1 MTLGSMTRTLL
12 LLLGGAAFS
21 SLVAAGLWSVGQYN
35 LLRSPCPSMS
45 SDCLIGITRV
55 IALWGGLYVAS
66 LSIGLAL
73 LHYDAKYVLLVLV
86 TTVLISGL
94 MLFYR
99 VTDWPTAVAVAPS
112 MIVLLA
118 WTNYISL
125 AWPEQTS

>member
-1 MTLGSMTRTLL
+1 
-12 LLLGGAAFS
+12 
-21 SLVAAGLWSVGQYN
+21 
-35 LLRSPCPSMS
+35 MS